1 MLLSQWPPTTK
12 FLMFTGK
19 GGVGKTTVS
28 CATALSL
35 AAQGRKVLLVSTD
48 PASNVAQVFGQ
59 PIGSE
64 ITALGY
70 VVARDTG
77 MEVELDAIEIDP
89 NMEAEKY
96 RESILAPV
104 RHLLPPEVLRESE
117 ETLSGSC
124 TVEVA
129 SFNRFVDF
137 LDSPNIVDAYDHIV
151 FDTAPTGHTLR
162 LLALPG
168 DWSSF
173 IEKGT
178 GDASCLGPLS
188 GLDKHRQ
195 TYDDAVNTLKDPA
208 LTTLVLVARAQDSTL
223 QEAERAASELSE
235 LGVNPQALVVNAL
248 LPEAGNDPLHR
259 RLMLGER
266 SVLNGLATTH
276 PVLSGLACFTIPMN
290 PEPVMGIKGLTTVAP
305 QSHESVAGLEELPS
319 AEVVDVNEAVQSALS
334 QATEKIVGGGPKVV
348 LAMGKGGVG
357 KTTVA
362 QALAISVARKGL
374 PVLLA
379 TTDPASH
386 LDVTLPQ
393 KYPGLDVVSIDP
405 HKVVEEYRRE
415 VLNTKGATLDS
426 DGRAQLVED
435 LASPCTEE
443 VAVFRAF
450 SAVLEEADHRWVII
464 DTAPTGHT
472 LLLLDAT
479 GSYHRELLRQSG
491 ADEGSNGTLTALMRL
506 RDQSRTF
513 PILVTLPEST
523 PILEAKELAD
533 DLARAGITPRAWVI
547 NQYLPM
553 NQSQSTFL
561 KQRATAQRNTVE
573 RYLATD
579 QMRTPVWEIPV
590 V

>member
-48 PASNVAQVFGQ
+48 PASNVAQVFG
-59 PIGSE
+59 SE
-64 ITALGY
+64 ITALGD

>member
-1 MLLSQWPPTTK
+1 
-12 FLMFTGK
+12 
-19 GGVGKTTVS
+19 
-28 CATALSL
+28 
-35 AAQGRKVLLVSTD
+35 
-48 PASNVAQVFGQ
+48 
-59 PIGSE
+59 
-64 ITALGY
+64 
-70 VVARDTG
+70 
-77 MEVELDAIEIDP
+77 
-89 NMEAEKY
+89 
-96 RESILAPV
+96 
-104 RHLLPPEVLRESE
+104 
-117 ETLSGSC
+117 
-124 TVEVA
+124 
-129 SFNRFVDF
+129 
-137 LDSPNIVDAYDHIV
+137 
-151 FDTAPTGHTLR
+151 
-162 LLALPG
+162 
-168 DWSSF
+168 
-173 IEKGT
+173 
-178 GDASCLGPLS
+178 
-188 GLDKHRQ
+188 
-195 TYDDAVNTLKDPA
+195 
-208 LTTLVLVARAQDSTL
+208 
-223 QEAERAASELSE
+223 
-235 LGVNPQALVVNAL
+235 
-248 LPEAGNDPLHR
+248 
-259 RLMLGER
+259 
-266 SVLNGLATTH
+266 
-276 PVLSGLACFTIPMN
+276 
-290 PEPVMGIKGLTTVAP
+290 
-305 QSHESVAGLEELPS
+305 
-319 AEVVDVNEAVQSALS
+319 
-334 QATEKIVGGGPKVV
+334 
-348 LAMGKGGVG
+348 MGKGGVG
-357 KTTVA
+357 KTAVA
-362 QALAISVARKGL
+362 QALAISVASKGL

-491 ADEGSNGTLTALMRL
+491 ADEGSNGTMTALMRL
-506 RDQSRTF
+506 RNQNRTF

>member
-1 MLLSQWPPTTK
+1 M
-12 FLMFTGK
+12 
-19 GGVGKTTVS
+19 
-28 CATALSL
+28 
-35 AAQGRKVLLVSTD
+35 
-48 PASNVAQVFGQ
+48 
-59 PIGSE
+59 
-64 ITALGY
+64 
-70 VVARDTG
+70 
-77 MEVELDAIEIDP
+77 
-89 NMEAEKY
+89 
-96 RESILAPV
+96 
-104 RHLLPPEVLRESE
+104 
-117 ETLSGSC
+117 
-124 TVEVA
+124 
-129 SFNRFVDF
+129 
-137 LDSPNIVDAYDHIV
+137 
-151 FDTAPTGHTLR
+151 
-162 LLALPG
+162 
-168 DWSSF
+168 
-173 IEKGT
+173 
-178 GDASCLGPLS
+178 S